1 MLRHKANS
9 AETLEPRGGEGELTC
24 PGQCNLIQGSIGMF
38 MNYLVSG
45 PSSRTQSLRSA
56 KTLLE

>member
-45 PSSRTQSLRSA
+45 PSSRASL
-56 KTLLE
+56 

>member
-24 PGQCNLIQGSIGMF
+24 PGQCNLIQGSIGVMVHE
-38 MNYLVSG
+38 LL
-45 PSSRTQSLRSA
+45 SLRA
-56 KTLLE
+56 IL